1 MNEIEKRKE
10 YANRKT
16 VGLRNYQRARSR
28 ALTKLAQQYP
38 DEYKELLEQEKL
50 NDEAE
55 GKKWLDITG
64 RTRLT
69 ESGNGS
75 PHWRSKVPEQHT
87 NRNQQ
92 ESSNVGGEG

>member
-10 YANRKT
+10 YANRKA

-38 DEYKELLEQEKL
+38 DQYKELLEQEKL

-64 RTRLT
+64 RTILT
-69 ESGNGS
+69 KDSDGLPSGS
-75 PHWRSKVPEQHT
+75 SSLSEQHT
-87 NRNQQ
+87 N
-92 ESSNVGGEG
+92 